1 MAMDKPRDASVKRNK
16 KIRRALYIVVA
27 VGVVAAVSLVLA
39 KLKPAAPTV
48 ERATMIIDTVRQGEF
63 VVTRRGLGTLVPMEE
78 AISVVPAMTSGRV
91 LKRLALNGTNVTPDT
106 VILELSSPE
115 TKQQLMD
122 AELAFKA
129 AEAAYKN
136 RQVDLESQLLTQK
149 SQAAAIESQYQQ
161 AKLQYESY
169 EPLAKEGLYSP
180 LLLKQFGASAKE
192 YAARSELEKQRTAMI
207 AENMKTQLA
216 VAQSDLDKARAL
228 LELRRQQADNLRVKA
243 GLRGIMQELLVEVGV
258 QVTIGQP
265 LARVSDPTR
274 LKAVVRIAET
284 QARDIQAGQKAEID
298 TRNGFIQGRVT
309 RKDPSVVDGTIS
321 VEVALI
327 GELPPGAIPSL
338 NVDGTIELTR
348 LPSVLKMQRP
358 AFGQENSTI
367 RLFKMEPDDQHATA
381 VTVQLGQTSVTEV
394 EIRGGLKAGDK
405 VIVSDTSQL
414 GDNAD
419 RIRLN

>member
-16 KIRRALYIVVA
+16 KIRRTLYIVLA
-27 VGVVAAVSLVLA
+27 LGAIAAVSVVLA
-39 KLKPAAPTV
+39 RLKPAAPTV
-48 ERATMIIDTVRQGEF
+48 ERATMIIDTVKQGEF
-63 VVTRRGLGTLVPMEE
+63 VVTRRGLGTLVPEE
-78 AISVVPAMTSGRV
+78 ISVVPAMTSGRV
-91 LKRLALNGTNVTPDT
+91 VKRLVLPGTNVTPDT
-106 VILELSSPE
+106 VILELTSPE
-115 TKQQLMD
+115 TQQQLMD

-136 RQVDLESQLLTQK
+136 REVDLNSQLLTQR

-161 AKLQYESY
+161 AKLTYESY
-169 EPLAKEGLYSP
+169 KPLADEGMYSP
-180 LLLKQFGASAKE
+180 LLLKQYGASATE
-192 YAARSELEKQRTAMI
+192 LAARSALEKQRTAMI
-207 AENMKTQLA
+207 TENMKTQLA
-216 VAQSDLDKARAL
+216 VAQSALDQARAL
-228 LELRRQQADNLRVKA
+228 FELRKQQAANLRVKA
-243 GLRGIMQELLVEVGV
+243 DLRGIMQELLVEVGV

-274 LKAVVRIAET
+274 LKAVIRIAET
-284 QARDIQAGQKAEID
+284 QARDIQPGQKAEID
-298 TRNGFIQGRVT
+298 TRNGFIPGRVT
-309 RKDPSVVDGTIS
+309 RVDPSVVDGTRS

-327 GELPPGAIPSL
+327 GDLPPGAVPSL

-348 LPSVLKMQRP
+348 LPSVIKMQRP

-367 RLFKMEPDDQHATA
+367 RLFKMEPDDQYATA

-394 EIRGGLKAGDK
+394 EIRGGLKAGDR

-414 GDNAD
+414 GDSAD

>member
-129 AEAAYKN
+129 AEAAYKI